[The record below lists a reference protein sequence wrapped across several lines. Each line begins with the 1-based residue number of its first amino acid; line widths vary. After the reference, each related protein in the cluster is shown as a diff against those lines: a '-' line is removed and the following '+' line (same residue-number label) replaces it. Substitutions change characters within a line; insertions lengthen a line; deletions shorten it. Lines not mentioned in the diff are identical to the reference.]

1 MLNPAIGKLI
11 KNSES
16 RYKLVL
22 DIAQRAREIAKDAS
36 DNGEIII
43 EKPVTLAMNAMADEL
58 DAENAPEEVAEETT
72 EETAE

>member
-11 KNSES
+11 QSSES
-16 RYKLVL
+16 RYKLVI
-22 DIAQRAREIAKDAS
+22 DVAQRARDIAKEAS

-58 DAENAPEEVAEETT
+58 DAENAPEVSDEIVT
-72 EETAE
+72 EEIAE